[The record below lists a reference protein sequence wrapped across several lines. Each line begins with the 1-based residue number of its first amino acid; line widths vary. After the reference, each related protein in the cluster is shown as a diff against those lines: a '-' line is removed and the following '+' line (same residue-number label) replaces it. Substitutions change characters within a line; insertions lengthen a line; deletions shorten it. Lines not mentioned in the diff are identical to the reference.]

1 MSEFRGDD
9 YENLVAKLPINDELK
24 FETGFSLFKHKIP
37 MWIFIVVCLAL
48 TILSITNKLSV
59 IPVLGVVSCLYM
71 MAQIELKNW
80 IGFTIW
86 LFVGLVIYFSYSYR
100 NSKLNMERN

>member
-1 MSEFRGDD
+1 MQADQFSSFV
-9 YENLVAKLPINDELK
+9 YKAKIDPDKLTSK
-24 FETGFSLFKHKIP
+24 GWQLFKYKIP
-37 MWIFIVVCLAL
+37 MWIFIIVCLVL
-48 TILSITNKLSV
+48 TVLSILNKLSV

-86 LFVGLVIYFSYSYR
+86 LIIGLLIYFLYSYK
-100 NSKLNMERN
+100 NSKLNIQQSGS